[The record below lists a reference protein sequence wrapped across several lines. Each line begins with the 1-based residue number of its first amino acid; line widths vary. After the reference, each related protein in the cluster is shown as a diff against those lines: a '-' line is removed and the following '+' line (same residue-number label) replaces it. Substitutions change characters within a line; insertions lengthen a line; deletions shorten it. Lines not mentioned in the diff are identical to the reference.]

1 MLFGACNGTDMAVFD
16 HAFIHELGIGR
27 FPHASR
33 VVREH
38 CLARAIPVELYT
50 IKRIQRRQLKLTA
63 QSFICGDMD
72 CMHGAMK
79 QLGIPLPSPI
89 YFPQSLTRYLHRAI
103 WQDTVGGLR
112 SRLEHDGRSVFAKPA
127 GRAKLFT
134 GRVFAGGSDFY
145 HLGVTSHREP
155 VWCSEVVS
163 WLSEYRVYVIGQDVV
178 AVDHYAG
185 DATVTLDRS
194 VIAEAVTAYRRS
206 GEAPAAYGID
216 FGVLATGETA
226 LVECN
231 DGYALG
237 AYQIAA
243 PTYAELLFERWREL
257 VSLSAQDAAKQ

>member
-1 MLFGACNGTDMAVFD
+1 MFET
-16 HAFIHELGIGR
+16 AFIQEQGNGRLSHESQL
-27 FPHASR
+27 
-33 VVREH
+33 VREC
-38 CLARAIPVELYT
+38 CLARGIPIQLYT
-50 IKRIQRRQLKLTA
+50 IKRILRRQLPLTV

-79 QLGIPLPSPI
+79 QLGIPIPPPT
-89 YFPQSLTRYLHRAI
+89 YFPPSLEGYLHRAV

-112 SRLEHDGRSVFAKPA
+112 ARLEHDRRPVFAKPA

-134 GRVFAGGSDFY
+134 GRVFAGQSDLY
-145 HLGVTSHREP
+145 HLSTTSWREP

-163 WLSEYRVYVIGQDVV
+163 WRSEYRVYIVGQDII
-178 AVDHYAG
+178 AVDLYGG
-185 DATVTLDRS
+185 DATVALDRS
-194 VIAEAVTAYRRS
+194 VIAEAVATYRRS

-243 PTYAELLFERWREL
+243 PLYAQLLFERWREL
-257 VSLSAQDAAKQ
+257 VSLKQS

>member
-1 MLFGACNGTDMAVFD
+1 MFET
-16 HAFIHELGIGR
+16 AFIQEQGNGRLPHESQL
-27 FPHASR
+27 
-33 VVREH
+33 VREC
-38 CLARAIPVELYT
+38 CLTRGIPIQLYT
-50 IKRIQRRQLKLTA
+50 IKRIQRRQLPLTTR
-63 QSFICGDMD
+63 SFICGDMD

-79 QLGIPLPSPI
+79 QLGIPIPPPI
-89 YFPQSLTRYLHRAI
+89 YFPPSLQRYLNRAI

-112 SRLEHDGRSVFAKPA
+112 ARLQDDRRSVFAKPA

-134 GRVFAGGSDFY
+134 GRVFAGDSDLY
-145 HLGVTSHREP
+145 HLSSTSWREP

-163 WLSEYRVYVIGQDVV
+163 WQSEYRVYVIGQDIV
-178 AVDHYAG
+178 AVDHYGG

-194 VIAEAVTAYRRS
+194 IITEAITTYRSS

-257 VSLSAQDAAKQ
+257 VSLSHDHTTKK

>member
-1 MLFGACNGTDMAVFD
+1 MFET
-16 HAFIHELGIGR
+16 AFIQEQGNGRLPHE
-27 FPHASR
+27 SR
-33 VVREH
+33 LVREC
-38 CLARAIPVELYT
+38 CLTGGIPIQLYT
-50 IKRIQRRQLKLTA
+50 IKRIHRRQLPLTLR
-63 QSFICGDMD
+63 SFICGDMD

-79 QLGIPLPSPI
+79 QLGIPIPPPV
-89 YFPQSLTRYLHRAI
+89 YFPQSLVSYLHREI
-103 WQDTVGGLR
+103 WPDTVGGLR
-112 SRLEHDGRSVFAKPA
+112 SRLEEDRRPVFAKPA

-134 GRVFAGGSDFY
+134 GRVFAGQSDLY
-145 HLGVTSHREP
+145 HLSTTSWREP

-163 WLSEYRVYVIGQDVV
+163 WRSEYRVYVVGTDIV
-178 AVDHYAG
+178 AVDHYGG
-185 DATVTLDRS
+185 DATVELDRS
-194 VIAEAVTAYRRS
+194 IITEAVIAYRRS

-243 PTYAELLFERWREL
+243 PLYAELLFERWREL